1 MDYNPWRRATRLC
14 TNPNPTSQKPAG
26 KAMSS
31 FIKTMR
37 LNIIYPEILEPLQ
50 NRSFIMSIPIV
61 QQKKEVSIDL
71 ERRGLARL
79 CSSVRQILIPVLDY
93 RTVLPWI
100 VQVFSIWKSFFIF
113 IYCGC
118 FGNPKKVTFLI
129 LPLSGQIIVG
139 YYYYCLLYLLS
150 VLLLLLLL
158 TTACLLRTQ

>member
-26 KAMSS
+26 KAVSS
-31 FIKTMR
+31 FIQTMR

-50 NRSFIMSIPIV
+50 NRSFIMSISIV

-93 RTVLPWI
+93 RTVLPWYRT
-100 VQVFSIWKSFFIF
+100 SIFKFGDHFLFIF
-113 IYCGC
+113 IVGALATQ
-118 FGNPKKVTFLI
+118 KK
-129 LPLSGQIIVG
+129 
-139 YYYYCLLYLLS
+139 YLF
-150 VLLLLLLL
+150 
-158 TTACLLRTQ
+158 